1 MQTTIKNKSLD
12 TIFDELNKCKEGY
25 ESNYI
30 RAVQSGNKKDAEY
43 YKKKKENIDSALKD
57 MNRYEAEKTRKFAEA
72 YDRKV
77 RKTVV

>member
-12 TIFDELNKCKEGY
+12 TIFDELNRCKEGY

-30 RAVQSGNKKDAEY
+30 RAVQNGNKEDAEY

-57 MNRYEAEKTRKFAEA
+57 MSRYEAEKTRKFAEA